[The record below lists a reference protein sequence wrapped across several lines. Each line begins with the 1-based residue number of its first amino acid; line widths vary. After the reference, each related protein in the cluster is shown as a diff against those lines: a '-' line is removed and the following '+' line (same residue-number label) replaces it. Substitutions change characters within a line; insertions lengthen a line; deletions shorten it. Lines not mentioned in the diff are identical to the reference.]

1 MDIPG
6 LGSYA
11 SDPMAIGEGDISMKG
26 YLQKRIGTG
35 GRRRGN
41 HLGCRKGRQGI
52 AVRTQWQSGIG
63 VGDAPMA
70 ESKGNCL
77 SGNGGFFSGKANP
90 T

>member
-1 MDIPG
+1 
-6 LGSYA
+6 
-11 SDPMAIGEGDISMKG
+11 MAIGKGDIFMKG

-41 HLGCRKGRQGI
+41 HLGCREGRQGI

-77 SGNGGFFSGKANP
+77 SGNGRFLPGKANP